1 MYRILC
7 VLLWSIAM
15 ERIYLDNNA
24 TTRVLPEVA
33 DAMAPY
39 FTEFY
44 GNASSLHS
52 FGREAR
58 KAVEDARDKVASLIS
73 ASPEE
78 IFFTGSGTEA
88 DNQAV
93 RGILEANKKRGNH
106 VISSTIEHPAVLEV
120 CNYIEKEGA
129 KVTRIRVNPNGIVRL
144 EEIEKAFTDK
154 TVLVSIM
161 LANNEVG
168 SIQPIVEISKLAKKR
183 GVLVHTDAVQAV
195 GKISVSVGELGVDA
209 LSISAHKIHGPKGV
223 GALYVRKG
231 VKIAPLLYGGGHERG
246 RRPGTENVAGIAG
259 MGKACEIARRELAD
273 YGRRVSVL
281 RDRLEQKIL
290 ETVQFTYVNG
300 DRERRVPN
308 TTNISFEYVEG
319 EGIVLSLDLK
329 GIAVSTGS
337 ACATGKLEPSH
348 VLIEMGLS
356 PALAQGAIRFSLG
369 YEITEEQIDY
379 TAGSVVEVVDRLRK
393 MSPLY
398 EDALKQGIC
407 KK

>member
-1 MYRILC
+1 
-7 VLLWSIAM
+7 M

-39 FTEFY
+39 FTKFY

-78 IFFTGSGTEA
+78 IVFTGSGTEA

-93 RGILEANKKRGNH
+93 RGILEANRKRGNH

-129 KVTRIRVNPNGIVRL
+129 KVTRIPVNSNGIVKL
-144 EEIEKAFTDK
+144 DDLEKAFTDK

-168 SIQPIVEISKLAKKR
+168 AIQPIPEIVKLAKKR

-195 GKISVSVGELGVDA
+195 GKIPVSVDELSVDA
-209 LSISAHKIHGPKGV
+209 LSMSAHKFHGPKGV

-231 VKIAPLLYGGGHERG
+231 VKISPLLYGGGHERG
-246 RRPGTENVAGIAG
+246 RRPGTENVAGIVG
-259 MGKACEIARRELAD
+259 MGKACEIARRELTD
-273 YGRRVSVL
+273 YGRRVSAL
-281 RDRLEQKIL
+281 RNRLEQKIL
-290 ETVQFTYVNG
+290 QTVASTYVNG
-300 DRERRVPN
+300 DREKRLPN

-356 PALAQGAIRFSLG
+356 PALAQGAIRFSISS
-369 YEITEEQIDY
+369 EITEEQIDY
-379 TAGSVVEVVDRLRK
+379 TAESIVEVVDRLRK

>member
-1 MYRILC
+1 
-7 VLLWSIAM
+7 
-15 ERIYLDNNA
+15 
-24 TTRVLPEVA
+24 
-33 DAMAPY
+33 
-39 FTEFY
+39 
-44 GNASSLHS
+44 
-52 FGREAR
+52 
-58 KAVEDARDKVASLIS
+58 
-73 ASPEE
+73 
-78 IFFTGSGTEA
+78 
-88 DNQAV
+88 
-93 RGILEANKKRGNH
+93 
-106 VISSTIEHPAVLEV
+106 
-120 CNYIEKEGA
+120 
-129 KVTRIRVNPNGIVRL
+129 
-144 EEIEKAFTDK
+144 
-154 TVLVSIM
+154 
-161 LANNEVG
+161 
-168 SIQPIVEISKLAKKR
+168 
-183 GVLVHTDAVQAV
+183 
-195 GKISVSVGELGVDA
+195 VDA

>member
-1 MYRILC
+1 LN
-7 VLLWSIAM
+7 VDKVAVM

-24 TTRVLPEVA
+24 TTRVFPEVA
-33 DAMAPY
+33 DAMMPY
-39 FTEFY
+39 FTQFY

-58 KAVEDARDKVASLIS
+58 KAVDEARDKVASLIG
-73 ASPEE
+73 ASVEE
-78 IFFTGSGTEA
+78 IVFTGSGTESN
-88 DNQAV
+88 NQAI
-93 RGILEANKKRGNH
+93 RGILEANRKRGNH

-120 CNYIEKEGA
+120 CNYVEKEGA
-129 KVTRIRVNPNGIVRL
+129 KVTRIKVNSNGIVRL
-144 EEIEKAFTDK
+144 EDIEKSFTDK

-168 SIQPIVEISKLAKKR
+168 TVQPIAEIVKLAKKR
-183 GVLVHTDAVQAV
+183 GVIVHTDAVQGV
-195 GKISVSVGELGVDA
+195 GKIPVSVAELGVDA
-209 LSISAHKIHGPKGV
+209 LSMSAHKFHGPKGV

-246 RRPGTENVAGIAG
+246 RRPGTENVPGIVG
-259 MGKACEIARRELAD
+259 MGKACEIARRELTD
-273 YGRRVSVL
+273 YGRRVNAL
-281 RDRLEQKIL
+281 RNCLEQKIL
-290 ETVQFTYVNG
+290 EKVQFTYVNG
-300 DRERRVPN
+300 DRERRLPN
-308 TTNISFEYVEG
+308 TTNISFEYIEG

-369 YEITEEQIDY
+369 SEITQEQIDY
-379 TAGSVVEVVDRLRK
+379 TAQTIVEVVERLRK

-398 EDALKQGIC
+398 EDALKQGIY

>member
-1 MYRILC
+1 
-7 VLLWSIAM
+7 M

>member
-1 MYRILC
+1 
-7 VLLWSIAM
+7 
-15 ERIYLDNNA
+15 
-24 TTRVLPEVA
+24 
-33 DAMAPY
+33 
-39 FTEFY
+39 
-44 GNASSLHS
+44 
-52 FGREAR
+52 
-58 KAVEDARDKVASLIS
+58 
-73 ASPEE
+73 
-78 IFFTGSGTEA
+78 
-88 DNQAV
+88 
-93 RGILEANKKRGNH
+93 
-106 VISSTIEHPAVLEV
+106 VLEV

-129 KVTRIRVNPNGIVRL
+129 KVTRIPVNSNGIVKL
-144 EEIEKAFTDK
+144 DNLEKAFTDK

-168 SIQPIVEISKLAKKR
+168 AIQPIPEIVKLAKKR

-195 GKISVSVGELGVDA
+195 GKIPVSVDELSVDA
-209 LSISAHKIHGPKGV
+209 LSMSAHKFHGPKGV

-231 VKIAPLLYGGGHERG
+231 VKISPLLYGGGHERG
-246 RRPGTENVAGIAG
+246 RRPGTENVAGIVG
-259 MGKACEIARRELAD
+259 MGKACEIARRELTD
-273 YGRRVSVL
+273 YGRRVSAL
-281 RDRLEQKIL
+281 RNRLEQKIL
-290 ETVQFTYVNG
+290 QTVASTYVNG
-300 DRERRVPN
+300 DREKRLPN

-356 PALAQGAIRFSLG
+356 PALAQGAIRFSISS
-369 YEITEEQIDY
+369 EITEEQIDY
-379 TAGSVVEVVDRLRK
+379 TAESIVEVVDRLRK

>member
-1 MYRILC
+1 
-7 VLLWSIAM
+7 M

-129 KVTRIRVNPNGIVRL
+129 KVTRIKVNPNGIVRL